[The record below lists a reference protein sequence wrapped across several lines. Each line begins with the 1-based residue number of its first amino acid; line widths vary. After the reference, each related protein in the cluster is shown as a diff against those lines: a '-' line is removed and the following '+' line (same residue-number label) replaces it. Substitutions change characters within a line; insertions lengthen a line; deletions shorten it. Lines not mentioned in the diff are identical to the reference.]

1 LIRFFDIFF
10 SLFGLV
16 LLSPLFLIL
25 VIWIKL
31 DSKGPVLFK
40 QIRVGRYGIDFTL
53 FKFRSMFRDSDK
65 SGLLTVGSQDV
76 RITRSGTFIRKYKL
90 DELPQ
95 LINVLKGDM
104 SLVGPRPEVR
114 RYVDLYN
121 MEQKSILSYKPGI
134 TDYAS
139 IIYRNENELLSKA
152 VNPEE
157 YYIKHILPE
166 KLKLNMEF
174 TRDRNL
180 TLYFKLV
187 FLTILSIVGI
197 SGESAGEIK
206 KF

>member
-1 LIRFFDIFF
+1 LIRFFDIFL
-10 SLFGLV
+10 SLLGLV

-25 VIWIKL
+25 IIWVKL
-31 DSKGPVLFK
+31 DSKGPVLYK
-40 QIRVGRYGIDFTL
+40 QMRVGRYGIDFTL
-53 FKFRSMFRDSDK
+53 YKFRSMYRNSDK
-65 SGLLTVGSQDV
+65 SGLLTIGSHDV

-95 LINVLKGDM
+95 LLNVLIGDM

-114 RYVDLYN
+114 KYVDLYN
-121 MEQKSILSYKPGI
+121 MEQKTILSYKPGI

-139 IIYRNENELLSKA
+139 IVYRNENELLSKA
-152 VNPEE
+152 GNPEE
-157 YYIKHILPE
+157 YYIKYILPE

-180 TLYFKLV
+180 QLYLKLV

-197 SGESAGEIK
+197 SVKNAVETK
-206 KF
+206 KL

>member
-10 SLFGLV
+10 SLVGLV

-25 VIWIKL
+25 IIWIKL
-31 DSKGPVLFK
+31 DSKGPVLYK

-53 FKFRSMFRDSDK
+53 FKFRSMYPDSDK
-65 SGLLTVGSQDV
+65 SGLLTIGSQDV
-76 RITRSGTFIRKYKL
+76 RITRSGTFIRKHKL

-95 LINVLKGDM
+95 LLNVLKGDM

-121 MEQKSILSYKPGI
+121 MEQKSILSYKPGL

-139 IIYRNENELLSKA
+139 IVYRNENELLSRA
-152 VNPEE
+152 GNPEE
-157 YYIKHILPE
+157 YYIKYILPE
-166 KLKLNMEF
+166 KLKLNLEF

-180 TLYFKLV
+180 QLYFKLV
-187 FLTILSIVGI
+187 FLTILSIVGFSVKDAMGTKDI
-197 SGESAGEIK
+197 
-206 KF
+206 